1 MTLPAQIR
9 PSVGEQLITKVSRLF
24 NGTIT
29 DVLNELFQN
38 ARRVGAQR
46 IDIDLGEHERK
57 PALFIADDGAGIDDP
72 AAFVTLGRSGWSDQ
86 IARREDPAGMGVFSL
101 AGKRVTVRSFSRAA
115 DVGWTVTIPE
125 DGWQGEQPL
134 TVETSEI
141 RKGTQLVIAM
151 PTEWLP
157 NLQSQIEA
165 AAKHFPLPVRFQGA
179 VLPREEFL
187 KGACRIEEWRGC
199 RIGIFSDSY
208 DIPSDP
214 RINFH
219 GVKVPCRMPAIG
231 EIEARRKWTV
241 RIDIVDAPSLQ
252 LVLPARKEMIENAA
266 LADLRVE
273 VQAAIYRAIA
283 LNGEHRLSFKDW
295 QRATELGVGLPEA
308 SPWLCAWRPRTADG
322 NAYVEDERVE
332 AVPMILIPRHEADIE
347 QCAAMVLTEEKL
359 GYRPVFAEDEFS
371 GYRWY
376 DELPRVPGL
385 SFAIERQGELFHYA
399 DDDVVFDHVESGG
412 VTAVTLNVP
421 IVRCAEFDE
430 PVAILSLPVD
440 TLVCA
445 NTSNHVEEASVFVR
459 EGAIVTPPA
468 LAQLIE
474 DAVFAYDEDCDS
486 DSWSRQHD
494 DFIRDARHFANKL
507 LLGKEEALLEQIRS
521 AFRDDVQ
528 WLIPKGLTLT
538 LEADVGKVQIAL
550 AANDRETEPT
560 AA

>member
-1 MTLPAQIR
+1 
-9 PSVGEQLITKVSRLF
+9 
-24 NGTIT
+24 
-29 DVLNELFQN
+29 
-38 ARRVGAQR
+38 
-46 IDIDLGEHERK
+46 
-57 PALFIADDGAGIDDP
+57 
-72 AAFVTLGRSGWSDQ
+72 
-86 IARREDPAGMGVFSL
+86 
-101 AGKRVTVRSFSRAA
+101 
-115 DVGWTVTIPE
+115 
-125 DGWQGEQPL
+125 
-134 TVETSEI
+134 
-141 RKGTQLVIAM
+141 
-151 PTEWLP
+151 
-157 NLQSQIEA
+157 
-165 AAKHFPLPVRFQGA
+165 
-179 VLPREEFL
+179 
-187 KGACRIEEWRGC
+187 
-199 RIGIFSDSY
+199 
-208 DIPSDP
+208 
-214 RINFH
+214 
-219 GVKVPCRMPAIG
+219 
-231 EIEARRKWTV
+231 
-241 RIDIVDAPSLQ
+241 
-252 LVLPARKEMIENAA
+252 MIENAA

-283 LNGEHRLSFKDW
+283 PNGEHRLSFKDW

-474 DAVFAYDEDCDS
+474 DSVFAYDEDCDS

-550 AANDRETEPT
+550 PANDRETEPT

>member
-29 DVLNELFQN
+29 DVLNELLQN
-38 ARRVGAQR
+38 ARRAGAQR
-46 IDIDLGEHERK
+46 IDVDLGEHDGK
-57 PALFIADDGAGIDDP
+57 PALLIADDGTGIDDP
-72 AAFVTLGRSGWSDQ
+72 ATFVTLGRSGWSDR

-101 AGKRVTVRSFSRAA
+101 AGKRVTVRSFSKTAGS
-115 DVGWTVTIPE
+115 GWMVTIPE
-125 DGWQGEQPL
+125 DGWQGEDSL
-134 TVETSEI
+134 TVEASDI

-151 PTEWLP
+151 PAEWLP
-157 NLQSQIEA
+157 NLQSRVEA
-165 AAKHFPLPVRFQGA
+165 AAKHFPLPVEFQGA
-179 VLPREEFL
+179 VLPREDFL
-187 KGACRIEEWRGC
+187 KGACRIEEWHGC

-208 DIPSDP
+208 DIASDP

-219 GVKVPCRMPAIG
+219 GIKVACRMPAIG
-231 EIEARRKWTV
+231 EIDARRKWTV

-252 LVLPARKEMIENAA
+252 LVLPARKEMVENAA

-273 VQAAIYRAIA
+273 VQAAVFRTIA
-283 LNGEHRLSFKDW
+283 LKGEHRLSFKDW
-295 QRATELGVGLPEA
+295 QLATELGVVLPEA

-332 AVPMILIPRHEADIE
+332 AVSMILIPRHEADVE
-347 QCAAMVLTEEKL
+347 QCAAKVLTEEKL
-359 GYRPVFAEDEFS
+359 GFQPVFAEDKFS

-376 DELPRVPGL
+376 DVLPRVPRL
-385 SFAIERQGELFHYA
+385 SFAVEREGELFHYA
-399 DDDVVFDHVESGG
+399 DDDQMLEHVESGRA
-412 VTAVTLNVP
+412 TAITLDVP
-421 IVRCAEFDE
+421 IVRCGGLDE
-430 PVAILSLPVD
+430 PAVMLSLPVD
-440 TLVCA
+440 MLVCA
-445 NTSNHVEEASVFVR
+445 NASSHVDEAHVFVR
-459 EGAIVTPPA
+459 EDAIVTPQT

-474 DAVFAYDEDCDS
+474 DAIFAYDEDCDS

-528 WLIPKGLTLT
+528 WLIPEGLTLT

-550 AANDRETEPT
+550 AATDPEAEPT